1 LRRPLEAT
9 EKDITRNAAQSG
21 GFPAFAFP
29 GQALPAGFH
38 TRSGL
43 PGDKSRFLGIHQPNL
58 AENVIQ
64 AAPELGRVGPPWGE
78 DHHRMARNRT
88 ARNRVARNRMGT
100 PRPELI
106 GALIA
111 FGLLM
116 AGGDSGRAQS
126 TALANASAKSKDN
139 ADETALS
146 KAKPGPS
153 VQNPIPLPRARPHLL
168 AAAPSAVTTA
178 SDPAPAALTLA
189 SVTTRSVPPPANPAI
204 PAAELASLKEAIALA
219 RNGKTGQVSELQKT
233 IGDPVAR
240 KLLEWVLLRSEN
252 NTSDFSRYAAF
263 ISANPS
269 WPIGLLRRRAEAM
282 LWQEHAEPAFV
293 RAVLAKE
300 PPVTAKGRLA
310 LARALLAFGD
320 RSGAQLQVRS
330 VWRNEAL
337 SGDFEE
343 QVLETFK
350 DLLTPAD
357 HQARMEMRLYAEDV
371 ETGLRAANR
380 AGPTAVAIAKAWTA
394 VIRKAANAQAL
405 LDAVPPE
412 ASHDVGYIFARAQC
426 LRHNDKAGE
435 AAALVLAVPR
445 DGSQPIDPD
454 AWWVERRVLAR
465 KLLDLGEAR
474 TAYQIARDAATP
486 SKENYRADQPF
497 TAGWIALRFLGDAST
512 AMAHFAR
519 VAQGTANPITHARAG
534 YWQGRAAEALGKR
547 EEARSYYEGAARHG
561 TAYYGQ
567 LARARLGYQDIV
579 LHPPPEMSP
588 ERRAA
593 TAQLDIVRAAELLY
607 ALGEHDL
614 VVPFVA
620 DLGERSTDIAML
632 AQLGEITARNKDARS
647 TLLIGKAALARGYA
661 LEHYAFPTFGIPD
674 YRAIGPAV
682 DASVVYAIARQ
693 ESTFWQG
700 DVSSA
705 KAMGLM
711 QVTPEAGRETAKRF
725 GVSYDEKRLSSDAV
739 YNVQMGAAELGDRL
753 EGYRGSY
760 ILTFAGYNAGP
771 GSVRK
776 WIALYGDPR
785 DPNVDP
791 VDWVERIPFYETRN
805 YVERVMEN
813 VQVYRVRFGG
823 GHRLMIE
830 ADLHR
835 GAAAD

>member
-1 LRRPLEAT
+1 
-9 EKDITRNAAQSG
+9 
-21 GFPAFAFP
+21 
-29 GQALPAGFH
+29 
-38 TRSGL
+38 
-43 PGDKSRFLGIHQPNL
+43 
-58 AENVIQ
+58 
-64 AAPELGRVGPPWGE
+64 
-78 DHHRMARNRT
+78 MARNRT
-88 ARNRVARNRMGT
+88 ARNRMGARRL
-100 PRPELI
+100 ELV
-106 GALIA
+106 GVLMA
-111 FGLLM
+111 FGLVL

-126 TALANASAKSKDN
+126 TALANASAKSKDSTQ
-139 ADETALS
+139 ETALS

-168 AAAPSAVTTA
+168 AAAPSVVAAARDPALPAPTLAAVTTR
-178 SDPAPAALTLA
+178 PA
-189 SVTTRSVPPPANPAI
+189 PPPANPAM
-204 PAAELASLKEAIALA
+204 PAAELAGLKEAIALA
-219 RNGKTGQVSELQKT
+219 RNGKTGQVTELQKT

-269 WPIGLLRRRAEAM
+269 WPSIGLLRRRAEAM
-282 LWQEHAEPAFV
+282 LWQEQAEPAFV
-293 RAVLAKE
+293 RAVFAKE
-300 PPVTAKGRLA
+300 PPLTGKGRLA
-310 LARALLAFGD
+310 LARALLASGD
-320 RSGAQLQVRS
+320 RAAAQSQLRS
-330 VWRNEAL
+330 AWRNEAL
-337 SGDFEE
+337 SSDLEE

-350 DLLTPAD
+350 DLLTTAD
-357 HQARMEMRLYAEDV
+357 HKTRMSMRLYAGDADA
-371 ETGLRAANR
+371 GLRAANR
-380 AGPTAVAIAKAWTA
+380 VGPTAVALAKAWLA
-394 VIRKAANAQAL
+394 VVRKAPDAKAL
-405 LDAVPPE
+405 LDAVPSE
-412 ASHDVGYIFARAQC
+412 ASHDLDYIFVRAKL
-426 LRHNDKAGE
+426 LRYEDRAAE
-435 AAALVLAVPR
+435 AAQLVLSAPR
-445 DGSQPIDPD
+445 DTSQPVDPD
-454 AWWVERRVLAR
+454 VWWEERRLLAR
-465 KLLDLGEAR
+465 KLLDDGDAR
-474 TAYQIARDAATP
+474 TAYIIARDAATP
-486 SKENYRADQPF
+486 TKEGPRWEYQF
-497 TAGWIALRFLGDAST
+497 TPGWIALRFLNDPAT
-512 AMAHFAR
+512 ALTHFAR
-519 VAQGTANPITHARAG
+519 VAQGTGNPTTLARQG
-534 YWQGRAAEALGKR
+534 YWQGRAAEAMGRK
-547 EEARSYYEGAARHG
+547 EEARSYYEAAARYG

-579 LHPPPEMSP
+579 LRPPPEMSP

-593 TAQLDIVRAAELLY
+593 AALLDIVRAAELLY
-607 ALGEHDL
+607 ALGERDL

-632 AQLGEITARNKDARS
+632 AELGEIAARNKDARS
-647 TLLIGKAALARGYA
+647 TLDIGKAALARGYA

-682 DASVVYAIARQ
+682 DTSIVYAIARQ

-700 DVSSA
+700 DISSA

-711 QVTPEAGRETAKRF
+711 QVTPEAGRETAKKF
-725 GVSYDEKRLSSDAV
+725 GVGYDEKRLSSDAV

-785 DPNVDP
+785 DPKVDP
-791 VDWVERIPFYETRN
+791 VDWVERIPFQETRN

-823 GHRLMIE
+823 GHRLLIE